1 MLKNTLPKNALIA
14 ASLASFALAA
24 QPALASAAAP
34 AQADR
39 EVQHRMVS
47 YADLDLS
54 TAGGQAKFDARLRRA
69 AATVCEANY
78 GPHPLT
84 EAMEARRCYRD
95 ALQSAQRT
103 MANRGADLS
112 AVRVA
117 AR

>member
-1 MLKNTLPKNALIA
+1 MLKNTLIA
-14 ASLASFALAA
+14 ASLASLALAA
-24 QPALASAAAP
+24 QPALASPTAATP
-34 AQADR
+34 AQAES
-39 EVQHRMVS
+39 EVRHRMVG

-54 TAGGQAKFDARLRRA
+54 TATGQAKFDARLRRA
-69 AATVCEANY
+69 AAAVCEANY

-103 MANRGADLS
+103 MANRGAAMS
-112 AVRVA
+112 AVQVA

>member
-1 MLKNTLPKNALIA
+1 MLKNTLIA
-14 ASLASFALAA
+14 ASLASLAIAA
-24 QPALASAAAP
+24 QPVLASPALTSGAAP
-34 AQADR
+34 AHAEA
-39 EVQHRMVS
+39 EVRHRMVG

-54 TAGGQAKFDARLRRA
+54 TATGQAKFDARLRRA
-69 AATVCEANY
+69 AAAVCEANY

-103 MANRGADLS
+103 MANRGAAMS
-112 AVRVA
+112 AVQVA